1 MVLFKFVFTWD
12 LSLRLIL
19 SIVLDRHDIKCLA
32 WRMVPQIAVVDLF
45 IFVNCTTGNR
55 VQNFVVVNGNSYR
68 VIVAI
73 QLVGLHSCQN
83 CLLPFDGSPFLLTN
97 KFPILEFGFR
107 RKLNNQIFILSNDI
121 VDVFKADLNFSLRDS
136 FRMVERKHGTFWNIP
151 SIPDVCFV
159 ENEESL
165 IGEEKCLPFLFQ
177 QRVGVLLFP

>member
-1 MVLFKFVFTWD
+1 
-12 LSLRLIL
+12 
-19 SIVLDRHDIKCLA
+19 
-32 WRMVPQIAVVDLF
+32 MVPQVAVVDLF

-83 CLLPFDGSPFLLTN
+83 CLLPFYGSPFLVTN
-97 KFPILEFGFR
+97 KFPILKFGFR
-107 RKLNNQIFILSNDI
+107 GKLNNQIFILSNDI
-121 VDVFKADLNFSLRDS
+121 VDVFKADLYFSLRDS
-136 FRMVERKHGTFWNIP
+136 FRMVERKHCTFGNIP
-151 SIPDVCFV
+151 SIPDVCFI

-165 IGEEKCLPFLFQ
+165 IGEEKCLSFLFQ